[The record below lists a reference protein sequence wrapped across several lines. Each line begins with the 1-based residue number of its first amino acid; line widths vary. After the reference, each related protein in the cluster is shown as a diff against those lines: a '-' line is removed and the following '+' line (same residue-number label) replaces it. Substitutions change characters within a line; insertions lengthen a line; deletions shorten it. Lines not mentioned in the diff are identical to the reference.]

1 MKARYSLCRS
11 RGRRRSIWRGDPR
24 PRQRLRVCQGCG
36 ETLRS
41 AVDGV
46 SALTI
51 LQNHFLMMKNWE
63 TREHVADPRFGEVR
77 LPELLARSEG
87 AS

>member
-1 MKARYSLCRS
+1 
-11 RGRRRSIWRGDPR
+11 
-24 PRQRLRVCQGCG
+24 
-36 ETLRS
+36 
-41 AVDGV
+41 
-46 SALTI
+46 
-51 LQNHFLMMKNWE
+51 MMKNWE